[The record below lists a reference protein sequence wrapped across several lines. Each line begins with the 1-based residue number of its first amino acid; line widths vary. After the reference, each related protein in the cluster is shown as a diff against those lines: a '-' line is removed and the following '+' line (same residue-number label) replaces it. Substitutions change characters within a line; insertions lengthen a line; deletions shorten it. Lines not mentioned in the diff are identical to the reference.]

1 MDEENLRSGQS
12 RRSKNPLTR
21 LQWGIAFG
29 AVAIGAVTMIGAEY
43 LDNGT
48 VSAKTLA
55 VVAVSVCIG
64 FGIIDNQEPVTPRA
78 LHDRNALNL

>member
-1 MDEENLRSGQS
+1 MDEENPRPGQS

-48 VSAKTLA
+48 VSTKTLA

-64 FGIIDNQEPVTPRA
+64 FGIIVAIIWQVNSEDA
-78 LHDRNALNL
+78 HK